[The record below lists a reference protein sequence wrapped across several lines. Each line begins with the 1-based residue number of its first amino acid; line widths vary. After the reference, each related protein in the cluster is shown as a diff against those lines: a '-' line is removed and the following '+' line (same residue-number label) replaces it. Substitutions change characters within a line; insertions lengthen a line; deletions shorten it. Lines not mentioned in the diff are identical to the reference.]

1 MKKGSGDWRIW
12 LIDDNF
18 WYTLRS
24 STVAIIDRVEAGHFL
39 DETLNLF
46 FSAEGLSPLQK
57 GLIHEITSGAIRW
70 KGYFD
75 WVLSRYTKTD
85 TKKHIRYLLWVS
97 LYQVA
102 FMRKAGYHVVKEAV
116 EYAKKTHGQKTAGFV
131 NAILRRFMR
140 DVESGSIARPG
151 VAHPGQAATLHT
163 LSTLYSFPE
172 WLVTRWLKRFGPSE
186 TEKLL
191 SALNR
196 PPVFALRIDLKRIR
210 RDEVIRVLEAKGVNV
225 SPGAFLESAL
235 HVDKLAPV
243 LDDALFREKLVHIQ
257 DEASQLAGISLQPGP
272 GDLVLDACAG
282 LGTKT
287 EQIAEI
293 SDRLR
298 LVAMDNSLTRLRLI
312 SHPFHPV
319 LADALAPPFKDGAF
333 DAILLDAPCSS
344 FGIIRKHPELKWR
357 RKGEDIRHFGTRQ
370 LTMLKA
376 LWDRLKTG
384 GHLVYSVCSFEPEET
399 VDVIEGFGKERKFV
413 LENPFPFLF
422 NRDCFVSLPHESNMD
437 GFFIARLRKL

>member
-1 MKKGSGDWRIW
+1 MKKESGDWRIW
-12 LIDDNF
+12 LIDDKF

-24 STVAIIDRVEAGHFL
+24 STVAIIDRVETGHFL
-39 DETLNLF
+39 DETLNRW
-46 FSAEGLSPLQK
+46 FSTGGLSPAQK
-57 GLIHEITSGAIRW
+57 GLIHEIASGVIRW

-75 WVLSRYTKTD
+75 WVLSRYTKAD
-85 TKKHIRYLLWVS
+85 TKKHVRYLLWVS

-116 EYAKKTHGQKTAGFV
+116 EYAKRTHDQRVAGFV

-140 DVESGSIARPG
+140 DLESGSIARPG
-151 VAHPGQAATLHT
+151 TGPAGMAASVHS

-172 WLVTRWLKRFGPSE
+172 WLVARWLKRFGQKE

-196 PPVFALRIDLKRIR
+196 PPIFTLRIDLKKVG
-210 RDEVIRVLEAKGVNV
+210 RDEVIRALEAKGVKV
-225 SPGAFLESAL
+225 SPGACLESAL

-243 LDDALFREKLVHIQ
+243 LDDILFREKFVHIQ
-257 DEASQLAGISLQPGP
+257 DEASQLAGLSLQPEP

-282 LGTKT
+282 FGTKT
-287 EQIAEI
+287 EQIAETR
-293 SDRLR
+293 DRLR
-298 LVAMDNSLTRLRLI
+298 LIAMDNSLARLRSI
-312 SHPFHPV
+312 SRPLHPV
-319 LADALAPPFKDGAF
+319 LADALSPPFRDGIF
-333 DAILLDAPCSS
+333 DTILFDAPCSS

-357 RKGEDIRHFGTRQ
+357 RRDEDIRHFGAQQ
-370 LTMLKA
+370 LAMLNT
-376 LWDRLKTG
+376 LWDLLKTG

-399 VDVIEGFGKERKFV
+399 VDVVERFGEERKFV
-413 LENPFPFLF
+413 LENPLPFLF
-422 NRDCFVSLPHESNMD
+422 NRDCFVSLPHESDMD

>member
-12 LIDDNF
+12 LINDNF

-39 DETLNLF
+39 DETLNRY
-46 FSAEGLSPLQK
+46 FSGEDLSPLQK
-57 GLIHEITSGAIRW
+57 GLIHEITSGVVRW

-75 WVLSRYTKTD
+75 WVLSHYTKAD
-85 TKKHIRYLLWVS
+85 TKKHVRYLLWVS

-116 EYAKKTHGQKTAGFV
+116 EYAKKAHGQRVAGFI

-140 DVESGSIARPG
+140 DVESGSIDRPG
-151 VAHPGQAATLHT
+151 VVHPGRSASLRT
-163 LSTLYSFPE
+163 LSTLHSFPE
-172 WLVTRWLKRFGPSE
+172 WLVARWLRRFGPSE

-196 PPVFALRIDLKRIR
+196 PPVFTLRIDLKKVQK
-210 RDEVIRVLEAKGVNV
+210 DEVIRTLEAKGVNV
-225 SPGAFLESAL
+225 SPGIFLESAL
-235 HVDKLAPV
+235 RVDKLAPV
-243 LDDALFREKLVHIQ
+243 LDDMLFREKLVHIQ
-257 DEASQLAGISLQPGP
+257 DEASQLAGLSLQPEP

-287 EQIAEI
+287 GQIAEA

-298 LVAMDNSLTRLRLI
+298 LIAMDNSLARLRSI
-312 SHPFHPV
+312 SRPIHAL
-319 LADALAPPFKDGAF
+319 LADALAPPFRDETF
-333 DAILLDAPCSS
+333 NAILLDAPCSS

-357 RKGEDIRHFGTRQ
+357 RKGEDIRHFGDRQ
-370 LTMLKA
+370 LTMLRA

-384 GHLVYSVCSFEPEET
+384 GRLVYSVCSFEPEET
-399 VDVIEGFGKERKFV
+399 LDVVERFRKERKFV
-413 LENPFPFLF
+413 LENPLPFLF

>member
-1 MKKGSGDWRIW
+1 
-12 LIDDNF
+12 
-18 WYTLRS
+18 
-24 STVAIIDRVEAGHFL
+24 
-39 DETLNLF
+39 
-46 FSAEGLSPLQK
+46 
-57 GLIHEITSGAIRW
+57 
-70 KGYFD
+70 
-75 WVLSRYTKTD
+75 
-85 TKKHIRYLLWVS
+85 
-97 LYQVA
+97 
-102 FMRKAGYHVVKEAV
+102 
-116 EYAKKTHGQKTAGFV
+116 
-131 NAILRRFMR
+131 
-140 DVESGSIARPG
+140 
-151 VAHPGQAATLHT
+151 
-163 LSTLYSFPE
+163 
-172 WLVTRWLKRFGPSE
+172 
-186 TEKLL
+186 
-191 SALNR
+191 
-196 PPVFALRIDLKRIR
+196 
-210 RDEVIRVLEAKGVNV
+210 
-225 SPGAFLESAL
+225 
-235 HVDKLAPV
+235 
-243 LDDALFREKLVHIQ
+243 
-257 DEASQLAGISLQPGP
+257 
-272 GDLVLDACAG
+272 VLDACAG